1 LKPLFFAIAA
11 VLVCTAANAQPLPPS
26 RWGPAPRDYTANR
39 HVGFFVRPDL
49 GFGFMS
55 GSEDSGGNTMT
66 ISGASAL
73 GGFAIGGAV
82 SENLIF
88 AAHVFDAVAVNP
100 DVSVSGFGSSS
111 TTNTTLTMWGMGP
124 EMTWYIMPQNIY
136 LSGTVGFTK
145 MTIQSGGSTGETDW
159 GFGARFGVGKEWWVS
174 DHWGL
179 GVAGQASLSSNPDAG
194 NTLRTWALGVAF
206 SATYN

>member
-1 LKPLFFAIAA
+1 MFAIAA
-11 VLVCTAANAQPLPPS
+11 VLLCSAANAQPLPPS
-26 RWGPAPRDYTANR
+26 QWGPPPRDVTANR
-39 HVGFFVRPDL
+39 HVGFFLRPDL

-55 GSEDSGGNTMT
+55 ASEDSGGSTMT

-73 GGFAIGGAV
+73 GGIAIGGAV
-82 SENLIF
+82 SENLIL
-88 AAHVFDAVAVNP
+88 AVHVFDGVAVNP

-111 TTNTTLTMWGMGP
+111 TTNTTLTMWGVGP
-124 EMTWYIMPQNIY
+124 ELTWYVMPENIY

-145 MTIQSGGSTGETDW
+145 MTLEQGGNSGDTDW
-159 GFGARFGVGKEWWVS
+159 GIGARFSVGKEWWVS

-179 GVAGQASLSSNPDAG
+179 GLVGHASLSSNEDPG
-194 NTLRTWALGVAF
+194 GGTLRTWALGVAF